1 MKPPSLF
8 RRPEADLGRLPIQLD
23 LRAISLAEG
32 VRAALSVGAIVVADE
47 WLRSVFVVEA
57 GLAALF
63 TCMSDPGGPIRRRLP
78 TLLGFGV
85 LGTLATAAFG
95 LLRHGPLPVAVLGA
109 TAALFCT
116 SFARVWG
123 QAAMQTG
130 NLLTVVIIVALS
142 RALPLGAAV
151 PTGTAF
157 FVGNLWAVLLTL
169 VIWRVY
175 PFAPA
180 RRAVGECYRA
190 LARLAE
196 GLRVCVRY
204 DTSPR
209 AWDAHARAF
218 RRDVRDTIEGARQ
231 TVLESIQGGGAPGP
245 RASQALLRLEAADQ
259 IFGALIAF
267 SDLLEH
273 RRAPQER
280 AAADRMLR
288 RLAPLLVVLGNA
300 ARTDRIVRP
309 ERLEKTAR
317 KIEAIAPPA
326 LHRLAGVLV
335 ERLRIAM
342 TLAAPSAIVP
352 DWEDRARPPLRVR
365 LLDPVKAN
373 LNWQSTILRHAV
385 RAATVSL
392 PAFAFT
398 LGWPTQYSYW
408 LTVILVLTLQPFFA
422 LTWQRALER
431 IGGTV
436 LGGFVAAG
444 IAVICTTPLRTAVA
458 FVPIA
463 ILAFTVRRASF
474 GTFVSLITPM
484 IILLLSIVHPGTNE
498 LQVVALRA
506 LYTVIGGLL
515 AVAGCMLLWPSW
527 EPDRLRQEVPAAIG
541 VHADY
546 LRAVL
551 STTVGVAPA
560 GVDPSR
566 RMAGMASN
574 NLEASIARAL
584 QEPRH
589 DLGADVQL
597 DVAMVVDAALRRMA
611 GRLSLLALE
620 PNPRGEMTEAAWHRW
635 REWLESALDML
646 QRGHTEIAVRP
657 ADEPTEALGRIVRQI
672 DVLQGAVGRL
682 PVQDRAPLGR
692 LVP

>member
-1 MKPPSLF
+1 MKPPSLL
-8 RRPEADLGRLPIQLD
+8 RRPEADLSRLPIQLD

-78 TLLGFGV
+78 SLLGFGL

-95 LLRHGPLPVAVLGA
+95 LLRHGPLPIVVLGA
-109 TAALFCT
+109 TAAVFCT

-123 QAAMQTG
+123 QAAMQAG
-130 NLLTVVIIVALS
+130 NLLTVVVIVALS
-142 RALPLGAAV
+142 RALPLTAAFPTGAAFL
-151 PTGTAF
+151 A
-157 FVGNLWAVLLTL
+157 GNLWAVLLTL

-190 LARLAE
+190 LARFAA
-196 GLRVCVRY
+196 GLRVCAQY

-209 AWDAHARAF
+209 AWEAHARAF

-245 RASQALLRLEAADQ
+245 RASQALLRLETADQ

-273 RRAPQER
+273 RRAPEER

-288 RLAPLLVVLGNA
+288 RLRPLLIVLGNA
-300 ARTDRIVRP
+300 ARTDRAVRP
-309 ERLEKTAR
+309 DRLETTAR
-317 KIEAIAPPA
+317 KIEATAPPA
-326 LHRLAGVLV
+326 LQTVAGVLV
-335 ERLRIAM
+335 ERLRIAA
-342 TLAAPSAIVP
+342 TLAAPSATVP
-352 DWEDRARPPLRVR
+352 GWEGRARPSLRVR

-373 LNWQSTILRHAV
+373 LTWQSTILRHAV
-385 RAATVSL
+385 RAAAVSL

-444 IAVICTTPLRTAVA
+444 LAAICTTPLRTAVA

-463 ILAFTVRRASF
+463 ILAFTVRRVSF
-474 GTFVSLITPM
+474 GTFVSLITPL
-484 IILLLSIVHPGTNE
+484 IILLLSIVHPGANE
-498 LQVVALRA
+498 LQIVALRA

-515 AVAGCMLLWPSW
+515 AVAGCLLLWPSW
-527 EPDRLRQEVPAAIG
+527 EPDRLREEVPAAIG
-541 VHADY
+541 AHADY

-551 STTVGVAPA
+551 SMPAGDTTA
-560 GVDPSR
+560 GVDSAR

-589 DLGADVQL
+589 DLGAGIQL

-611 GRLSLLALE
+611 GRLSLLAFE
-620 PNPRGEMTEAAWHRW
+620 PNPRGEMTGAAWHRW
-635 REWLESALDML
+635 CEWLENALDTL
-646 QRGHTEIAVRP
+646 QRGRTEIAVRP
-657 ADEPTEALGRIVRQI
+657 PEKPTEALGRIARQI
-672 DVLQGAVGRL
+672 DVLQGAIGRL
-682 PVQDRAPLGR
+682 RGQDRAPSGYL
-692 LVP
+692 LS

>member
-1 MKPPSLF
+1 MKPSSLL
-8 RRPEADLGRLPIQLD
+8 RRPEADLSRLPIQLD

-32 VRAALSVGAIVVADE
+32 VRAALSVGAIIVADE

-63 TCMSDPGGPIRRRLP
+63 TCMSDPGGPVRRRLL

-95 LLRHGPLPVAVLGA
+95 LLHHGPLPIAVLGA
-109 TAALFCT
+109 TAAVFCT

-123 QAAMQTG
+123 QAAMQAG
-130 NLLTVVIIVALS
+130 NLLTVVVIVALS
-142 RALPLGAAV
+142 RALPLAAAF
-151 PTGTAF
+151 PTGIAF
-157 FVGNLWAVLLTL
+157 LTGNLWAVLLTL
-169 VIWRVY
+169 VIWRIY

-190 LARLAE
+190 LARLAA
-196 GLRVCVRY
+196 GLRVCVQY
-204 DTSPR
+204 DTSPL
-209 AWDAHARAF
+209 AWEAHARAF
-218 RRDVRDTIEGARQ
+218 RRDVRETIERARQ
-231 TVLESIQGGGAPGP
+231 MVLESIQGGGAPGP
-245 RASQALLRLEAADQ
+245 RASQAMLRIETADQ

-273 RRAPQER
+273 GRAPKER

-288 RLAPLLVVLGNA
+288 RLGPLLIVLGNA

-309 ERLEKTAR
+309 ERLETTAR
-317 KIEAIAPPA
+317 KIEAIAPPGLQTVA
-326 LHRLAGVLV
+326 DVLV
-335 ERLRIAM
+335 ERLLIAT
-342 TLAAPSAIVP
+342 TLVAPAALAPG
-352 DWEDRARPPLRVR
+352 WEGQARPPLRVR

-373 LNWQSTILRHAV
+373 LTWQSAILRHAV

-444 IAVICTTPLRTAVA
+444 LAIICTTPLRTAVA
-458 FVPIA
+458 FMPIA
-463 ILAFTVRRASF
+463 ILAFTVRRTSF
-474 GTFVSLITPM
+474 GAFISLITPL
-484 IILLLSIVHPGTNE
+484 IILVLSIVHPGTNE
-498 LQVVALRA
+498 LQIAALRA

-515 AVAGCMLLWPSW
+515 AVAGCLLLWPSW
-527 EPDRLRQEVPAAIG
+527 EPDRLRQEIPAAIAA
-541 VHADY
+541 HTHY

-551 STTVGVAPA
+551 SRTVGDAPA
-560 GVDPSR
+560 GVDPAR

-584 QEPRH
+584 QEPRR
-589 DLGADVQL
+589 DLGARAQR

-620 PNPRGEMTEAAWHRW
+620 SNPRGEMTEAAWQRW
-635 REWLESALDML
+635 REWLESALDTL

-657 ADEPTEALGRIVRQI
+657 PDKPTEALGRIARQI
-672 DVLQGAVGRL
+672 DVLQGALGRL
-682 PVQDRAPLGR
+682 PE
-692 LVP
+692 

>member
-1 MKPPSLF
+1 MKPPSLL
-8 RRPEADLGRLPIQLD
+8 RRPEADLSRLPIQLD

-63 TCMSDPGGPIRRRLP
+63 TCMSDPGGPVHRRLP

-95 LLRHGPLPVAVLGA
+95 LLRHGPLPIAVVGA
-109 TAALFCT
+109 TGAVCCT

-123 QAAMQTG
+123 QAAMQAG
-130 NLLTVVIIVALS
+130 NLLTVVVIVALS
-142 RALPLGAAV
+142 RALPLTAAFPTGAA
-151 PTGTAF
+151 F
-157 FVGNLWAVLLTL
+157 LVGNLWAVLLTL

-190 LARLAE
+190 LAGFAA
-196 GLRVCVRY
+196 GLRVCVQY
-204 DTSPR
+204 DTSPS
-209 AWDAHARAF
+209 AWEAHARAF

-231 TVLESIQGGGAPGP
+231 TVLESIQGGGALGP
-245 RASQALLRLEAADQ
+245 RASQALLRLETADQ

-273 RRAPQER
+273 RHAPEER

-288 RLAPLLVVLGNA
+288 LLSPLLIVLGNA

-309 ERLEKTAR
+309 ERLETTAR
-317 KIEAIAPPA
+317 KIEAMAPPA
-326 LHRLAGVLV
+326 VQTVAGVLV
-335 ERLRIAM
+335 ERLRIAA

-352 DWEDRARPPLRVR
+352 GWEGRVPPPLRIR

-373 LNWQSTILRHAV
+373 LTWRSTILRHAV

-436 LGGFVAAG
+436 LGGLLAAG
-444 IAVICTTPLRTAVA
+444 LAVICTTPLRTAVA

-474 GTFVSLITPM
+474 GTFVSLITPL

-498 LQVVALRA
+498 LQIVALRA

-515 AVAGCMLLWPSW
+515 AVAGCLLLWPSW
-527 EPDRLRQEVPAAIG
+527 EPDRLRQEVPAAIRA
-541 VHADY
+541 HAEY
-546 LRAVL
+546 LCAVL
-551 STTVGVAPA
+551 SKAVGDAPA
-560 GVDPSR
+560 GVDPAR

-584 QEPRH
+584 QEPQH
-589 DLGADVQL
+589 DRGAGVQL

-620 PNPRGEMTEAAWHRW
+620 PNPRGEMTEAAWQRW
-635 REWLESALDML
+635 RGWLQSALDTL
-646 QRGHTEIAVRP
+646 QRGRTEIAVRP
-657 ADEPTEALGRIVRQI
+657 PDKATDALGRIARQI
-672 DVLQGAVGRL
+672 DVLRGAISRL
-682 PVQDRAPLGR
+682 PLQDRAGPGR